1 MSLDHAVTVSAP
13 GKLFLVGEYAVLSGA
28 PAVLTAVDRRVRVTI
43 EPAASWWI
51 NAPNIGVPDF
61 LLEADGCLPAGL
73 DAATADKL
81 RVFDAVREVMADQL
95 EQALPPHRIT
105 IDSSDFA
112 RDGHKLGLG
121 SSAAVA
127 AALMQAMAIAA
138 DIPMAHARLAVLAI
152 RAHRRAQNGTGSG
165 GDVAASVYGGVIGY
179 VRDQTPKLLSWP
191 STLVGMAVV
200 TGTGAS
206 TSDMV
211 ARVNAYGE
219 RDPQG
224 HASDLARLAWLADT
238 AQHALGQTGRFMQL
252 AREYFEALVA
262 LDHHAGAGIV
272 THRHQTLHALAARYN
287 AVFKTSGAGGGDVGL
302 AFVRRGADEK
312 MLRDAFTNAGAH
324 VLPLAFAAPGV
335 CVEPPT
341 PASPMTAR

>member
-1 MSLDHAVTVSAP
+1 MAASLQEPVAVSAP

-28 PAVLTAVDRRVRVTI
+28 PALLTAVDRRVHVRMTPADDWRVS
-43 EPAASWWI
+43 AA
-51 NAPNIGVPDF
+51 NIGIHDVP
-61 LLEADGCLPAGL
+61 LEGDGSLPDGLAAG
-73 DAATADKL
+73 TRDKL
-81 RVFDAVREVMADQL
+81 RVFDAVREIMV
-95 EQALPPHRIT
+95 EQIDEPLPAQHVA

-127 AALMQAMAIAA
+127 AALMQAMAVVA
-138 DIPMAHARLAVLAI
+138 DIPMSRARLTTLAI
-152 RAHRRAQNGTGSG
+152 DAHRRAQNGAGSG
-165 GDVAASVYGGVIGY
+165 GDVAVSFYGGVIRY
-179 VRDQTPKLLSWP
+179 VRGHMPQPLTWP
-191 STLVGMAVV
+191 AALAGMAVV

-211 ARVNAYGE
+211 ARVADYGE

-224 HASDLARLAWLADT
+224 HASDLARLAWLAET
-238 AQHALGQTGRFMQL
+238 AQHALAQTGRFMQL
-252 AREYFEALVA
+252 AREYFEALIA

-272 THRHQTLHALAARYN
+272 THRHQTLAALAARHN

-324 VLPLAFAAPGV
+324 VVPLAFAAPGV
-335 CVEPPT
+335 RIERGT
-341 PASPMTAR
+341 PDD